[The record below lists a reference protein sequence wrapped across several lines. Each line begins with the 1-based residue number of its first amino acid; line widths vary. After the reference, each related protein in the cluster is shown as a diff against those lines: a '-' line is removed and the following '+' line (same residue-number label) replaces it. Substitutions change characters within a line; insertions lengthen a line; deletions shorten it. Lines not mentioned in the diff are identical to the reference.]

1 MGMTQDACFDIRK
14 RLKKKRNLST
24 INNPKEKI
32 DNMDTISHN
41 HRISI
46 HIKKTRKNSLLNQ
59 RALFKSNITIEK
71 NINLSKKKS
80 SQLMHS
86 FNIFNFSHSRI
97 HSPLISPLLSK
108 DSKFNGFSPIKNV
121 KKSNTIKYKYIR
133 GNLIGEGRFGKVYE
147 GLCKLNAEI
156 VTLKIYENI
165 SEEKIKLILNKKEEI
180 YELNHPNIVRTTLL
194 YEEKGQLNAVFDCR
208 NLSSVKEYLEIY
220 GTFDESMIQK
230 YTKQLLE
237 GLKYLHER
245 NIYHKNLKL
254 NNILVDD
261 GNIKISDCYIDG
273 IILGSAKDIYNNL
286 LYSSNSKDNI
296 ETYIPPFFIQNIFYF
311 GESFQY
317 NKEENSKDSETESKK
332 YLVDWQSFD
341 LWYLGC
347 VLIEICSGE
356 KPWSLYK
363 FKDNRDFFQFLK
375 NSHLLTIPIIPKKL
389 SSELKELL
397 SILLNPTLTNKK
409 NIYDII
415 FNLDFFKKSVSDFNY
430 QINNNKSII
439 QTSVKKEK
447 KIFEDSSI
455 FADSNIQLGQCLQ
468 NNKVKNILNPN
479 NNATFSLTNSVSMDD
494 ISFSNSYISNN
505 FNNNLFGSIISHS
518 KNEHKNFIDGKLN
531 KIKSIKTVRSDMS
544 EVKEVQ
550 VE

>member
-108 DSKFNGFSPIKNV
+108 ESKFNSFSPIKNV

-147 GLCKLNAEI
+147 GLCKSNAEI

-208 NLSSVKEYLEIY
+208 NLSSVKEYLEVY

-230 YTKQLLE
+230 YTKQLLQ

-261 GNIKISDCYIDG
+261 GNIKISDCCIDG

-296 ETYIPPFFIQNIFYF
+296 EAYIPPFFIQNIFYF

-439 QTSVKKEK
+439 QTSVKKDK

-518 KNEHKNFIDGKLN
+518 KNEHKTFIDGKLN